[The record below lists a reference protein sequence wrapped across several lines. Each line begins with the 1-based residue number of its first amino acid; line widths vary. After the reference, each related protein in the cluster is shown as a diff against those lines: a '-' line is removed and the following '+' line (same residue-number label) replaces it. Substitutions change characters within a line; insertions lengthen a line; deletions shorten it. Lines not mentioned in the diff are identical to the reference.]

1 MNSMF
6 IGTEFLK
13 VKHLQKSDIST
24 IKHNSAWNDILLL
37 KHVTCNT
44 ETWPSVI
51 WDVSIKRRN
60 LNAHVHTDRKIQI
73 AYQSRDKNDP
83 GEAKEGKGL

>member
-13 VKHLQKSDIST
+13 VKYHIKSDISK
-24 IKHNSAWNDILLL
+24 IKHNLAWNDILFL
-37 KHVTCNT
+37 KHATCST

-60 LNAHVHTDRKIQI
+60 LNAHVHTDRKLRV